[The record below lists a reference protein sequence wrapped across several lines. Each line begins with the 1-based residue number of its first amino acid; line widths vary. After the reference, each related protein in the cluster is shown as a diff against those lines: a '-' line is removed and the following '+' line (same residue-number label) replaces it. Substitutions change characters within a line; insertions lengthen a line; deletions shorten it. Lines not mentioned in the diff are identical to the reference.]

1 MHFCTKV
8 FARLNNLLPSV
19 AVEFVVVD
27 YEMAAWKAFREV
39 FHNVKIQGCY
49 FHYAQAV
56 WRNIQAQGKRS
67 CLCCNLCSI
76 NIKRVIL

>member
-19 AVEFVVVD
+19 AVESVVVD
-27 YEMAAWKAFREV
+27 YEMTAWKAFREV
-39 FHNVKIQGCY
+39 FHNVKIRGCY

-56 WRNIQAQGKRS
+56 WRKIQAQGKRH
-67 CLCCNLCSI
+67 
-76 NIKRVIL
+76 VYVVTFVQ